1 MNSLNITPRE
11 RMILKLLGKGCT
23 YQQIAQVLFISVDT
37 VKKHVQNTYR
47 KLDAKN
53 KIEALNAWNRLKVI
67 TESN

>member
-23 YQQIAQVLFISVDT
+23 YQQIALLFISVDT